1 MLTRL
6 AVAWPRFCLLLAAL
20 LSLLSLAVAA
30 FVLEIN
36 TDENDLFAA
45 DLQFVERRSEYYQS
59 LPVLADPIVVALES
73 ATNSG
78 ASHNDLNQLA
88 FKLAGKLIDRKD
100 VFTDVIGVAEPDFTD
115 SAGLLYMDTEDRY
128 DTLDDIVEAQPLLGT
143 LSRDPSLGGL
153 LALLNGLLEPSTTG
167 ENRSQL
173 IQQTTP
179 FLGRFADTLQV
190 WIDKQ
195 PGQLNWS
202 ALFDKDATKD
212 DIRRAIFFALPV
224 VDYAST
230 DPAADAIKSLHSI
243 ARELP
248 EISSGA
254 VRLRLTGVPV
264 LAHEDGKYIGPQA
277 GITGAF
283 SAILVVLVLS
293 IALGNRRMLGALV
306 LTLVTALCLTAGAAT
321 FIVGH
326 LNLISIAFGVL
337 CIGLGVDFGIHYSL
351 RCKDISRGDTNDGA
365 STVST
370 LRATAIEL
378 KRPLILCAIT
388 SSVAFIAFVPTGFV
402 GMAELGL
409 ITACGLLASL
419 LATFTVL
426 PAALAWLLPERIP
439 RTQLRCLPLESVDR
453 LIAGREKL
461 VLICVV
467 VLGLLALIPASR
479 IHFDADPLGV
489 RDPKADSVKL
499 LRELLKDDNASPL
512 AMNVLVD
519 DAAAAEALAERLRE
533 IPLVGTVTTAA
544 DLLPED
550 QANAIE
556 DIEDTAFAILPTLK
570 IMPARLYPEDELLER
585 FRTLHLQV
593 IRAATEFPDNTS
605 LQRLQEALATTLRG
619 DNREYADL
627 EQRLFTTFP
636 STIKRLTA
644 LLQPEPVSIESLP
657 PTLQKMILDVSG
669 KHRIEINPDTTSG
682 IDGSDVKRVGEFVD
696 AVLEVAPDAYGE
708 GYAIREIS
716 EVVLRAFAFAFAI
729 AAIAILAISYL
740 SLRDVRRTLAV
751 VLPLVFACLFTVA
764 ICVMLGIALNFANVI
779 VLPLLLGIGIDTAI
793 HLVHR
798 ANSPSDDM
806 EGSDNTDNANDL
818 HRDRRLLHSS
828 AASAAFYSGLTTLVS
843 FGTMAFARHQGL
855 ASLGSMLW
863 IGVLVVLLVNFILI
877 PALLGLNTQEA
888 DRRNT

>member
-1 MLTRL
+1 VLTRL
-6 AVAWPRFCLLLAAL
+6 AITWPRICLLLAAV
-20 LSLLSLAVAA
+20 LSLLSLALAA
-30 FVLEIN
+30 FVLKIN

-45 DLQFVERRSEYYQS
+45 DLQFVERRGEYYQS
-59 LPVLADPIVVALES
+59 LPVLADPIVVALEA
-73 ATNSG
+73 ATPTGPSRD
-78 ASHNDLNQLA
+78 DLNQLA
-88 FKLAGKLIDRKD
+88 FRLAGKLVERKD
-100 VFTDVIGVAEPDFTD
+100 VFTDVIGVAEPAFTD
-115 SAGLLYMDTEDRY
+115 SAGLLYMDTEERF
-128 DTLDDIVEAQPLLGT
+128 DTLDEIVEAQPLLGV
-143 LSRDPSLGGL
+143 LSRDPSVGGL
-153 LALLNGLLEPSTTG
+153 LGLLNNLLDPSNTG
-167 ENRSQL
+167 ENRGQL
-173 IQQTTP
+173 VEQTSP

-190 WIDKQ
+190 WIDKK
-195 PGQLNWS
+195 PGELNWS
-202 ALFDKDATKD
+202 ALFEKQATSEEK
-212 DIRRAIFFALPV
+212 RRAIFFALPV

-230 DPAADAIKSLHSI
+230 DPAADAIKSLNAI
-243 ARELP
+243 AGQLP
-248 EISSGA
+248 EISSGT

-277 GITGAF
+277 GIAGAF

-306 LTLVTALCLTAGAAT
+306 LTLISALCLTAGAAAL
-321 FIVGH
+321 IVGH

-351 RCKDISRGDTNDGA
+351 RCKDLSRGNMSDGA

-370 LRATAIEL
+370 LKATAVEL

-402 GMAELGL
+402 GMAELGI
-409 ITACGLLASL
+409 ITACGLAASL

-439 RTQLRCLPLESVDR
+439 QTRYRCLPLEWIDK
-453 LIAGREKL
+453 LLAGREKF
-461 VLICVV
+461 VLLFIV
-467 VLGLLALIPASR
+467 VLGLLALIPASKL
-479 IHFDADPLGV
+479 HFDADPLGV
-489 RDPKADSVKL
+489 RDPKADSVRL

-519 DAAAAEALAERLRE
+519 DAAAAEELAERLRA
-533 IPLVGTVTTAA
+533 IPLVGTVTTAS

-550 QANAIE
+550 QDEAIE
-556 DIEDTAFAILPTLK
+556 AIDETAFAILPTLK
-570 IMPARLYPEDELLER
+570 LMPARSYPDEELLER
-585 FRTLHLQV
+585 FRALHLQV
-593 IRAATEFPDNTS
+593 IKAATEFPDNVS

-619 DNREYADL
+619 DNREYDDL
-627 EQRLFTTFP
+627 ERRLFNTFP
-636 STIKRLTA
+636 ATINRLTA
-644 LLQPEPVSIESLP
+644 MLQPTQLSIESLP

-669 KHRIEINPDTTSG
+669 KHRIEINPDATSG

-740 SLRDVRRTLAV
+740 SLRDLRRTLAV

-798 ANSPSDDM
+798 ANSPSTEFGD
-806 EGSDNTDNANDL
+806 SDNPDSSNRIASVD
-818 HRDRRLLHSS
+818 RLLHSS

-877 PALLGLNTQEA
+877 PALLGVNATNNGEEA
-888 DRRNT
+888 G

>member
-6 AVAWPRFCLLLAAL
+6 AVAWPRCCLLLAAV
-20 LSLLSLAVAA
+20 LSLLSLALAA

-45 DLQFVERRSEYYQS
+45 ELQFVERRAEYYQA
-59 LPVLADPIVVALES
+59 LPVIADPIVVALE
-73 ATNSG
+73 ATDPLG
-78 ASHNDLNQLA
+78 ASRDDLNQLA
-88 FKLAGKLIDRKD
+88 FKLAGKLIERED
-100 VFTDVIGVAEPDFTD
+100 VFVDVIGVAEPAFTD
-115 SAGLLYMDTEDRY
+115 SAGLLYMDEEERF

-153 LALLNGLLEPSTTG
+153 LALVNGLLDPSSSG
-167 ENRSQL
+167 DNRAQL
-173 IQQTTP
+173 IEQTTP

-190 WIDKQ
+190 WVERK

-202 ALFDKDATKD
+202 ALFEKDPAND
-212 DIRRAIFFALPV
+212 EPRRAIFFALPV

-230 DPAADAIKSLHSI
+230 DPAANAIKALDAI
-243 ARELP
+243 AGELP
-248 EISSGA
+248 EIRSGA
-254 VRLRLTGVPV
+254 AQLRMTGVPV

-277 GITGAF
+277 GIAGAF
-283 SAILVVLVLS
+283 SAVLVVLVLS

-306 LTLVTALCLTAGAAT
+306 LTLVSALCLTAGAAAI
-321 FIVGH
+321 IVGH

-351 RCKDISRGDTNDGA
+351 RCKDLSRSNKADGL
-365 STVST
+365 ST
-370 LRATAIEL
+370 LSTLKATAVEL

-409 ITACGLLASL
+409 ITASGLGASL

-426 PAALAWLLPERIP
+426 PAALAWLLPDRIP
-439 RTQLRCLPLESVDR
+439 QNQYRCVPLEWMDKLLV
-453 LIAGREKL
+453 GREKL
-461 VLICVV
+461 VLICVF

-479 IHFDADPLGV
+479 LHFDADPLGV
-489 RDPKADSVKL
+489 RDPKADSVRL

-519 DAAAAEALAERLRE
+519 DAEAAEALAKQLRE
-533 IPLVGTVTTAA
+533 IPLVGSVTTAS
-544 DLLPED
+544 DLLPAD
-550 QANAIE
+550 QDDAIE
-556 DIEDTAFAILPTLK
+556 AIEDTAFAILPTLE
-570 IMPARLYPEDELLER
+570 IMPARVYPDGALLER
-585 FRTLHLQV
+585 FRDLHLQV
-593 IRAATEFPDNTS
+593 IRAATEFPQNTS
-605 LQRLQEALATTLRG
+605 LQQLQEALAKTLRG
-619 DNREYADL
+619 DNRDYSDL

-636 STIKRLTA
+636 ATIIRLTA
-644 LLQPEPVSIESLP
+644 MLQPDPISVESLP

-669 KHRIEINPDTTSG
+669 KHRIEINPDASSG
-682 IDGSDVKRVGEFVD
+682 IDGSDIKRVGEFVD
-696 AVLEVAPDAYGE
+696 AVLEVAPEAYGE

-729 AAIAILAISYL
+729 AALAILAISYL
-740 SLRDVRRTLAV
+740 SLRDFRRTLAV

-798 ANSPSDDM
+798 ANT
-806 EGSDNTDNANDL
+806 EGDEVNNSKKSKISKALDNKSS
-818 HRDRRLLHSS
+818 LLQSS

-855 ASLGSMLW
+855 ASLGAMLW

-877 PALLGLNTQEA
+877 PALLGVNS
-888 DRRNT
+888 RNTDEPGS